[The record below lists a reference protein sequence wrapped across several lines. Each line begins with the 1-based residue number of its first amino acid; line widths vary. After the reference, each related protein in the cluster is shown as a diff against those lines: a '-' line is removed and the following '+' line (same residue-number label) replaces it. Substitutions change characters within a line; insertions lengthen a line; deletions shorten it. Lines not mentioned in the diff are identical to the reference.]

1 MYINNLHGNNRFKF
15 FVMFLPLIFTY
26 VSTQPL
32 PFFSHLT
39 PDVQHLVVGFVSLS
53 ERQQGSGSTLQR
65 GEFGLPRQAGANH
78 GWPEQDALPEGRH
91 KGDITVSWQL
101 FASVSQRSQVFLN
114 RKHFNRR
121 PDGFKN
127 KSVIHKWSTNT
138 WCILHLHAG
147 NHQVGVLHS
156 IFSKLCCPLIQ
167 TTQVSDV
174 KSFVTGNSLSLR
186 QAVTRF
192 CESWDFFG
200 CLSFTS
206 RMRNSSECQSSSCR
220 FSHTGAKSCWKTELA
235 TSWRLPTEW

>member
-1 MYINNLHGNNRFKF
+1 
-15 FVMFLPLIFTY
+15 MFLPLIFTY

-65 GEFGLPRQAGANH
+65 GEFGLLWQAGANH

-127 KSVIHKWSTNT
+127 KSIIHKWSTNT

-147 NHQVGVLHS
+147 NHQVGVLHW

-192 CESWDFFG
+192 CESWDFLDASRLLLGWEIPVSAKAPHVGFHTQVLNPAGRLNWQLHQG
-200 CLSFTS
+200 CQQNDKVLWNLLLDS
-206 RMRNSSECQSSSCR
+206 RV
-220 FSHTGAKSCWKTELA
+220 
-235 TSWRLPTEW
+235 